1 MNGILIVLL
10 ILLAIYAFGFTKPKT
25 KGARGKQN
33 TSAADMDDGA
43 AEDEP
48 GLDYAN
54 AYQQKCLFSYHEKDY
69 YYKLKEFADRQGLY
83 VFAKVRLLDLLEPR
97 KGQKKYRTFFYK
109 VQSKHVDFVLCNE
122 KLVAKWVIELD
133 DASHQQKDRA
143 QRDSFVD
150 MVLTNTGYKILH
162 TENFNEAELKEFV
175 S

>member
-54 AYQQKCLFSYHEKDY
+54 AYQQKWLFSYHEKDY

-109 VQSKHVDFVLCNE
+109 VQ
-122 KLVAKWVIELD
+122 
-133 DASHQQKDRA
+133 
-143 QRDSFVD
+143 
-150 MVLTNTGYKILH
+150 
-162 TENFNEAELKEFV
+162 
-175 S
+175 

>member
-54 AYQQKCLFSYHEKDY
+54 AYQQKWLFSYHEKDY

-122 KLVAKWVIELD
+122 KPSAERPCPERFVRRYGVDEHGLQD
-133 DASHQQKDRA
+133 SSH
-143 QRDSFVD
+143 
-150 MVLTNTGYKILH
+150 G
-162 TENFNEAELKEFV
+162 EFQ
-175 S
+175 